1 VQYSVGESV
10 PELPAKK
17 ETDPVTDPD
26 RAASTGAYADGLG
39 RGGPDRAGFDSA
51 GSDSAGSDRAGF
63 DPGNWPDAGEPP
75 RERRQWPIGIIALCL
90 AVLLAAAE
98 VVGVL
103 LAGNGQFGVATLIG
117 QSLIVLTVLSFLLG
131 LFAVIRGRGRG
142 WGIAAMILSV
152 LVNPLVLINLLA
164 LFGGV

>member
-1 VQYSVGESV
+1 M
-10 PELPAKK
+10 
-17 ETDPVTDPD
+17 TDPD
-26 RAASTGAYADGLG
+26 RAAPTGADADGF
-39 RGGPDRAGFDSA
+39 DHDGF
-51 GSDSAGSDRAGF
+51 DRAGF

-75 RERRQWPIGIIALCL
+75 RVRRPWPIGIIALTL

-117 QSLIVLTVLSFLLG
+117 QSLIVLTLLPFLLG

-142 WGIAAMILSV
+142 WGIGAMVLSV
-152 LVNPLVLINLLA
+152 LVNPLVLINLLG

>member
-1 VQYSVGESV
+1 MTE
-10 PELPAKK
+10 PA
-17 ETDPVTDPD
+17 
-26 RAASTGAYADGLG
+26 RAD
-39 RGGPDRAGFDSA
+39 
-51 GSDSAGSDRAGF
+51 F
-63 DPGNWPDAGEPP
+63 DPGNWPDAEEPP
-75 RERRQWPIGIIALCL
+75 RVRRPWPIGIIALAI

-103 LAGNGQFGVATLIG
+103 LANTGQFGVATLIG

-131 LFAVIRGRGRG
+131 LFAVLRHRGRG
-142 WGIAAMILSV
+142 WGIAAMILSL

>member
-1 VQYSVGESV
+1 MTE
-10 PELPAKK
+10 PA
-17 ETDPVTDPD
+17 
-26 RAASTGAYADGLG
+26 RAD
-39 RGGPDRAGFDSA
+39 
-51 GSDSAGSDRAGF
+51 F

-75 RERRQWPIGIIALCL
+75 RPQRPWPIGPIALAI

-98 VVGVL
+98 VIGVL
-103 LAGNGQFGVATLIG
+103 LANSGQFGVAGIIG

-142 WGIAAMILSV
+142 WGIAAMILSL
-152 LVNPLVLINLLA
+152 LVNPLVLINLLS